1 MLKVLSILLFVYRVS
16 NSFTALTLSPFLCE
30 LLLLKVLSILLYV
43 YRVSDSFTAQSRPP
57 FLYELLLLKV
67 LSILSYVY
75 IMADSFTA
83 LTLSP
88 ILYELLLLKVLSI
101 LLYVYRVSDSF
112 TAQTRPQ
119 FLYELLLL
127 KFLSIL
133 LYVFRMADS
142 LVSRHGASDEY
153 HDPYCEPCDES
164 RGKNVKAK
172 CFCKNCYQFLCTECH
187 TVHGRLMATKC
198 HVIQTGADMPPSMAD
213 KPPRYELCDD
223 HPKCLKD
230 QFCYHHGV
238 LICSMCCSASHSM
251 CDTKNVVD
259 TCKYI
264 QLSEVDNL
272 CDANKSYRSQLS
284 KLLSSV
290 DKRGGKLIDQRQTL
304 LKDAKTAYDKIIAE
318 INRSYQNMKTVI
330 NAECDLQD
338 KTVSQL
344 KQEIKSQISQV
355 DAEINFTN
363 KVRGKPINVNTFLS
377 LQESVSKTRK
387 CVVVVKNLKES
398 LNLTSLI
405 FEPSKDIQILLS
417 KPLNFGSLN
426 KHHLNVDVD
435 VSTQDIN
442 FPSHIKG
449 STRPASPSN
458 RGGLPGLKSTKSS
471 FGQIKARHIGT
482 YDVRTKEDRAMCGIT
497 GVAITSCG
505 QKLFVD
511 NNNDRVK
518 LFSQDMRFLSSVQ
531 VHAGWDITMLNDMEA
546 VVTQGHPL
554 VFLEVA
560 NEKLRI
566 KQTINLSFDGYGI
579 THSKDNLI
587 CTDSQQLHVID
598 RQGSEQLLGG
608 QSSFRNSIY
617 ICSNSDGR
625 WIVATDIDKNTITV
639 LDANNGAVITSRQLK
654 ETTGWVHL
662 GVAVDTSD
670 NIFVCGYKEMIVMS
684 GDLKNERVLFNIDDN
699 KPQAIAYDGSKHQ
712 LIISQCYND
721 SVCCLQLS

>member
-1 MLKVLSILLFVYRVS
+1 
-16 NSFTALTLSPFLCE
+16 
-30 LLLLKVLSILLYV
+30 
-43 YRVSDSFTAQSRPP
+43 
-57 FLYELLLLKV
+57 
-67 LSILSYVY
+67 
-75 IMADSFTA
+75 
-83 LTLSP
+83 
-88 ILYELLLLKVLSI
+88 
-101 LLYVYRVSDSF
+101 
-112 TAQTRPQ
+112 
-119 FLYELLLL
+119 
-127 KFLSIL
+127 
-133 LYVFRMADS
+133 MADS

-172 CFCKNCYQFLCTECH
+172 CFCKNCNQLLCSECH
-187 TVHGRLMATKC
+187 TVHGRLMATKG
-198 HVIQTGADMPPSMAD
+198 HVIQTGTDMPPSMAD
-213 KPPRYELCDD
+213 KPPRYETCDD
-223 HPKCLKD
+223 HPKRLKD
-230 QFCYHHGV
+230 QFCHQHGA
-238 LICSMCCSASHSM
+238 LICSVCCSASHSM
-251 CDTKNVVD
+251 CDTKSVED

-264 QLSEVDNL
+264 QLSEVANL
-272 CDANKSYRSQLS
+272 CDVNKSYKSQLS
-284 KLLSSV
+284 KFLSSV
-290 DKRGGKLIDQRQTL
+290 DKHGGKLIDQRQTL
-304 LKDAKTAYDKIIAE
+304 LKDAKTTYDKIIAE

-330 NAECDLQD
+330 EAECVLQD

-344 KQEIKSQISQV
+344 KQEIKSQISHI

-377 LQESVSKTRK
+377 LQESVNKTRK

-405 FEPSKDIQILLS
+405 FEPSKDVQILLS

-458 RGGLPGLKSTKSS
+458 RGGLPRLKSTKSS
-471 FGQIKARHIGT
+471 FGQIQARQTGT
-482 YDVRTKEDRAMCGIT
+482 YNVRTKEDRNTCMIL

-511 NNNDRVK
+511 NSNDSVK

-531 VHAGWDITMLNDMEA
+531 VSGFDITMLNDMEA
-546 VVTQGHPL
+546 VVTAVESL

-560 NEKLRI
+560 NENLRI

-587 CTDSQQLHVID
+587 CTDEQQLHAID
-598 RQGSEQLLGG
+598 RQGSEQLPVY
-608 QSSFRNSIY
+608 QSSFRCSMY

-625 WIVATDIDKNTITV
+625 WIVVTDIGKKTITV
-639 LDANNGAVITSRQLK
+639 LDANNGAVITSRQLEK
-654 ETTGWVHL
+654 MTGWTFL

-670 NIFVCGYKEMIVMS
+670 NIFVCGRKEIIVMS
-684 GDLKNERVLFNIDDN
+684 GDLKNERVLFNMGDNNPRAID
-699 KPQAIAYDGSKHQ
+699 YDGSKHQ
-712 LIISQCYND
+712 LIISQFNND
-721 SVCCLQLS
+721 FVCCLQLS

>member
-1 MLKVLSILLFVYRVS
+1 
-16 NSFTALTLSPFLCE
+16 
-30 LLLLKVLSILLYV
+30 
-43 YRVSDSFTAQSRPP
+43 
-57 FLYELLLLKV
+57 
-67 LSILSYVY
+67 
-75 IMADSFTA
+75 
-83 LTLSP
+83 
-88 ILYELLLLKVLSI
+88 
-101 LLYVYRVSDSF
+101 
-112 TAQTRPQ
+112 
-119 FLYELLLL
+119 
-127 KFLSIL
+127 
-133 LYVFRMADS
+133 MADS

-153 HDPYCEPCDES
+153 HDLYCEPCDES

-172 CFCKNCYQFLCTECH
+172 CFCKNCNQFLCTECH
-187 TVHGRLMATKC
+187 TVHGSLMATKG

-213 KPPRYELCDD
+213 KPPRYEICDD
-223 HPKCLKD
+223 HPKRLKD

-238 LICSMCCSASHSM
+238 LICSMCFSASHSM
-251 CDTKNVVD
+251 CDTKSVED

-272 CDANKSYRSQLS
+272 CDANKNYKSQLS
-284 KLLSSV
+284 KFLSSV
-290 DKRGGKLIDQRQTL
+290 DKHGGKLIDQRQTL

-318 INRSYQNMKTVI
+318 INRSYQNMKNVI
-330 NAECDLQD
+330 EAECDLQD
-338 KTVSQL
+338 ATVSQL
-344 KQEIKSQISQV
+344 KQEINAQISLV
-355 DAEINFTN
+355 DAEINFTS

-405 FEPSKDIQILLS
+405 FEPSKDVQILLS

-449 STRPASPSN
+449 STRPVSPSN
-458 RGGLPGLKSTKSS
+458 RGGWPRLKSTKPSL
-471 FGQIKARHIGT
+471 GQIKARQRVT
-482 YDVRTKEDRAMCGIT
+482 YDVRTKEDRNTCYIT

-511 NNNDRVK
+511 YNNGNVK
-518 LFSQDMRFLSSVQ
+518 LFSQDMRVLSSVQ
-531 VHAGWDITMLNDMEA
+531 VRHCWDITMLNDMEA
-546 VVTQGHPL
+546 VVTQGHHL

-587 CTDSQQLHVID
+587 CTDGQQLHAID
-598 RQGSEQLLGG
+598 RQGSKQLPVY
-608 QSSFRNSIY
+608 QSSFRCSMY

-625 WIVATDIDKNTITV
+625 WIAATDSDKNTVTV

-654 ETTGWVHL
+654 KTFGWPYL

-670 NIFVCGYKEMIVMS
+670 NIFVCEFKEIIVMS
-684 GDLKNERVLFNIDDN
+684 GDLKNERVLFNMGDN
-699 KPQAIAYDGSKHQ
+699 EPRAIAYDGTKHQ
-712 LIISQCYND
+712 LIISQYAND
-721 SVCCLQLS
+721 SVRCLQLS

>member
-1 MLKVLSILLFVYRVS
+1 
-16 NSFTALTLSPFLCE
+16 
-30 LLLLKVLSILLYV
+30 
-43 YRVSDSFTAQSRPP
+43 
-57 FLYELLLLKV
+57 
-67 LSILSYVY
+67 
-75 IMADSFTA
+75 
-83 LTLSP
+83 
-88 ILYELLLLKVLSI
+88 
-101 LLYVYRVSDSF
+101 
-112 TAQTRPQ
+112 
-119 FLYELLLL
+119 
-127 KFLSIL
+127 
-133 LYVFRMADS
+133 MADS

-153 HDPYCEPCDES
+153 HDPFCEPCDES
-164 RGKNVKAK
+164 RGINVKAT
-172 CFCKNCYQFLCTECH
+172 CFCKNCNQFLCTECH
-187 TVHGRLMATKC
+187 TVHGRLMATKG
-198 HVIQTGADMPPSMAD
+198 HVIQTGTDMPLSMAD

-223 HPKCLKD
+223 HPKRLKD
-230 QFCYHHGV
+230 QFCYHHRA

-251 CDTKNVVD
+251 CDTKSVED
-259 TCKYI
+259 TCKHI

-272 CDANKSYRSQLS
+272 CDANKNYKSQLS
-284 KLLSSV
+284 KFLSSV
-290 DKRGGKLIDQRQTL
+290 DKRGGKLIGQRQTL

-330 NAECDLQD
+330 EAECDLQD
-338 KTVSQL
+338 ATVSQL
-344 KQEIKSQISQV
+344 KQEINSQISLV

-387 CVVVVKNLKES
+387 CVAAIESLKES

-405 FEPSKDIQILLS
+405 FEPSKDVQILLS

-435 VSTQDIN
+435 VATQDIN

-449 STRPASPSN
+449 STRPVSPSN
-458 RGGLPGLKSTKSS
+458 RGGLPKLKSTKSS
-471 FGQIKARHIGT
+471 FGQIKARQTGT
-482 YDVRTKEDRAMCGIT
+482 NNVRTKADRNTCIIS

-511 NNNDRVK
+511 DNNGKVK

-531 VHAGWDITMLNDMEA
+531 VFEGWDITMLSDMEA
-546 VVTQGHPL
+546 VVTGRRSL

-587 CTDSQQLHVID
+587 CTDGHQLHVID

-608 QSSFRNSIY
+608 QSSFKKSRY
-617 ICSNSDGR
+617 VCSNSDGR
-625 WIVATDIDKNTITV
+625 WIAATDSGKNTITV
-639 LDANNGAVITSRQLK
+639 LDANNGAAITNRQLEK
-654 ETTGWVHL
+654 MFFSNL

-670 NIFVCGYKEMIVMS
+670 NIYVCGYKKIIVMS
-684 GDLKNERVLFNIDDN
+684 GDLKNERVLFNMDDN
-699 KPQAIAYDGSKHQ
+699 EPRAIAYDGSKHQ
-712 LIISQCYND
+712 LIISHRFTND
-721 SVCCLQLS
+721 SVYCLQLS

>member
-1 MLKVLSILLFVYRVS
+1 M
-16 NSFTALTLSPFLCE
+16 
-30 LLLLKVLSILLYV
+30 
-43 YRVSDSFTAQSRPP
+43 SDSFTAQTRTP

-67 LSILSYVY
+67 QSVLLYVY
-75 IMADSFTA
+75 RMADSFTA
-83 LTLSP
+83 LTLST
-88 ILYELLLLKVLSI
+88 
-101 LLYVYRVSDSF
+101 F
-112 TAQTRPQ
+112 M
-119 FLYELLLL
+119 YELLLL

-164 RGKNVKAK
+164 RGENVKAK
-172 CFCKNCYQFLCTECH
+172 CFCKNCNQFLCTECH
-187 TVHGRLMATKC
+187 TVHGRLMATKG

-213 KPPRYELCDD
+213 KPPRYETCDD
-223 HPKCLKD
+223 HPKRLKD
-230 QFCYHHGV
+230 QFCYHHGA

-251 CDTKNVVD
+251 CDTKSVED

-272 CDANKSYRSQLS
+272 CDANKNYKSQLS
-284 KLLSSV
+284 KFLSSV
-290 DKRGGKLIDQRQTL
+290 DKRGSKLIDQRQTL
-304 LKDAKTAYDKIIAE
+304 LKDAQIAYDKIIAE

-330 NAECDLQD
+330 EAECDLQD
-338 KTVSQL
+338 ATVSQL
-344 KQEIKSQISQV
+344 KQSIDAQIV

-387 CVVVVKNLKES
+387 CVVVAKDLKKS

-405 FEPSKDIQILLS
+405 FEPSKDVQILLS

-442 FPSHIKG
+442 FPNHMKG
-449 STRPASPSN
+449 STSLVRTSN
-458 RGGLPGLKSTKSS
+458 QEGCPKLESTKSS
-471 FGQIKARHIGT
+471 FRKIKARQIGT
-482 YDVRTKEDRAMCGIT
+482 YNIRTEEDKYMCYIT

-511 NNNDRVK
+511 NRNGKVK
-518 LFSQDMRFLSSVQ
+518 LFSQDMRFLSSLQ
-531 VHAGWDITMLNDMEA
+531 VHGYDITMLNGMEA
-546 VVTQGHPL
+546 VLTHGRSL

-566 KQTINLSFDGYGI
+566 KQRINLSFDGYGI

-587 CTDSQQLHVID
+587 CTDLQQLHVID
-598 RQGSEQLLGG
+598 RRGCKQLFGCP
-608 QSSFRNSIY
+608 FRFKRTRY

-625 WIVATDIDKNTITV
+625 WIAATDIGKNTVTV
-639 LDANNGAVITSRQLK
+639 
-654 ETTGWVHL
+654 
-662 GVAVDTSD
+662 
-670 NIFVCGYKEMIVMS
+670 
-684 GDLKNERVLFNIDDN
+684 
-699 KPQAIAYDGSKHQ
+699 
-712 LIISQCYND
+712 
-721 SVCCLQLS
+721 